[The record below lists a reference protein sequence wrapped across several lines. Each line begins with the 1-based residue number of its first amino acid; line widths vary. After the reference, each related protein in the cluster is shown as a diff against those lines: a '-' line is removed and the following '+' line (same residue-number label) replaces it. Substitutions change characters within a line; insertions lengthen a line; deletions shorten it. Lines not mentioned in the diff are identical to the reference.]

1 MNELVD
7 ISQKREPEYKKK
19 PTNKHTHTQ
28 KKILSLHK
36 SLASFFSQRPI

>member
-19 PTNKHTHTQ
+19 PTNKHTHTHTQ
-28 KKILSLHK
+28 KYYLCINL
-36 SLASFFSQRPI
+36 

>member
-19 PTNKHTHTQ
+19 PTNKHTHTHT
-28 KKILSLHK
+28 KKNIIF
-36 SLASFFSQRPI
+36 A